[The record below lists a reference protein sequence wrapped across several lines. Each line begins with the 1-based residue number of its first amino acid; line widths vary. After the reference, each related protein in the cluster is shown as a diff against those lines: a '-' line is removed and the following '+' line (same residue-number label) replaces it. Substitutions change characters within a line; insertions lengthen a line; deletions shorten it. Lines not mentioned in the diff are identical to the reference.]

1 MSRKPPYRM
10 SNGKYQISI
19 SLEPEDVEAIK
30 ALSVVQEENLTTII
44 VNLMRESLVKEKYQ
58 NFIQAYKQFKSSHNQ
73 QLSFFQR

>member
-58 NFIQAYKQFKSSHNQ
+58 NFIQAYKQFKNS
-73 QLSFFQR
+73 LE

>member
-1 MSRKPPYRM
+1 MPRKPPYRM
-10 SNGKYQISI
+10 SNGRYQISI

-58 NFIQAYKQFKSSHNQ
+58 NFIQAYKQFKSS
-73 QLSFFQR
+73 LA

>member
-58 NFIQAYKQFKSSHNQ
+58 TFIQAYKQFKSS
-73 QLSFFQR
+73 LE

>member
-30 ALSVVQEENLTTII
+30 ALSVVQEENLTTIV

-58 NFIQAYKQFKSSHNQ
+58 NFIQAYKQFKSS
-73 QLSFFQR
+73 LA

>member
-1 MSRKPPYRM
+1 MSRKPPYKM

-58 NFIQAYKQFKSSHNQ
+58 NFIQAYKQFKSS
-73 QLSFFQR
+73 LE

>member
-1 MSRKPPYRM
+1 MSRKPPYSM

-58 NFIQAYKQFKSSHNQ
+58 NFIQAYKQFKSS
-73 QLSFFQR
+73 LE

>member
-58 NFIQAYKQFKSSHNQ
+58 NFIQAYKQFKSS
-73 QLSFFQR
+73 LA

>member
-1 MSRKPPYRM
+1 MSRKPPYKM

-19 SLEPEDVEAIK
+19 SLEPEDVEARK

-58 NFIQAYKQFKSSHNQ
+58 NFIQAYKQFKSS
-73 QLSFFQR
+73 LE

>member
-1 MSRKPPYRM
+1 MSRKPPYKM

-58 NFIQAYKQFKSSHNQ
+58 NFIQAYKQFKSS
-73 QLSFFQR
+73 LA

>member
-1 MSRKPPYRM
+1 M

-58 NFIQAYKQFKSSHNQ
+58 NFIQAYKQFKSS
-73 QLSFFQR
+73 LE

>member
-58 NFIQAYKQFKSSHNQ
+58 NFIQAYKQFKSS
-73 QLSFFQR
+73 LE

>member
-1 MSRKPPYRM
+1 MPRKPPYRM
-10 SNGKYQISI
+10 SNGRYQISI

-58 NFIQAYKQFKSSHNQ
+58 NVIQAYKQFKSS
-73 QLSFFQR
+73 LE

>member
-10 SNGKYQISI
+10 SNGRYQISI

-58 NFIQAYKQFKSSHNQ
+58 NFIQAYKQFKSS
-73 QLSFFQR
+73 LE